1 MKKTRCIIVGV
12 GGFARHHINAILL
25 KMKNSTKIV
34 ALIEPNQFSREKAV
48 ELFNEHKVKCPPFYE
63 NISDFIK
70 SQGSADAAL
79 ICSPHKY
86 HFENAKDCM
95 EAGMDVCIE
104 KPMVMNT
111 SEAKKIISL
120 RDRLKRLVVVAF
132 PGSLSPAIKKAKE
145 IIGRGEI
152 GRVSSISAYV
162 YQKWKSGTK
171 GTWRQN
177 PEISGGGFLFD
188 TGSHM
193 LNTVVDI
200 LGEDIKKVSA
210 IFDNCGAPV
219 EINSSITAISV
230 SGIMISMLAAGDSV
244 HCSSEVIICGD
255 KGVIM
260 TGIWGERL
268 LIKKDKDSD
277 FRQVKY
283 EKSKGVWEQFL
294 KVREGKI
301 NNPCPAEVGLRFA
314 RLMDMIKESAK

>member
-12 GGFARHHINAILL
+12 GGFARYHISAML

-34 ALIEPNQFSREKAV
+34 GLIEPNQLSRQKAI
-48 ELFNEHKVKCPPFYE
+48 ELFEENKVKCPPFYE
-63 NISDFIK
+63 NVLDFIK
-70 SQGSADAAL
+70 SQETADAAL

-86 HFENAKDCM
+86 HFDNAKDCM

-104 KPMVMNT
+104 KPMVMNA

-145 IIGRGEI
+145 MIKRGEI
-152 GRVSSISAYV
+152 GKVSAISAYV
-162 YQKWKSGTK
+162 YQKWKTGTK

-200 LGEDIKKVSA
+200 VGEDIKKVKA
-210 IFDNCGAPV
+210 IFDNCNAPV
-219 EINSSITAISV
+219 EINSSITAVSI

-244 HCSSEVIICGD
+244 HCSSEIIICGD
-255 KGVIM
+255 KGIM
-260 TGIWGERL
+260 KTGIWGERL
-268 LIKKDKDSD
+268 LIKREKDPD
-277 FRQVKY
+277 FSPVKY
-283 EKSKGVWEQFL
+283 EKSRGVWEQFL

-314 RLMDMIKESAK
+314 KLMDMIKESAK